1 MKSAAVKKT
10 PPTSG
15 TGTTKKTTVKTATP
29 AKKPKLALVKSTST
43 SATAPA
49 PMTKVEKMQAAR
61 KAAAAGG
68 AKKAPARKP
77 LPQFKAPADFAS
89 HFLEVRVRTEADGL
103 LGTAISCIRYKG
115 RYDPNAEDKKKA
127 DMAAYDMV
135 TMIGVQARFGGLTF
149 KPTNDK
155 KYPVLPKAR
164 VDLKGS
170 HRLPANT
177 AFKILLRVN
186 RRKTDQTLSVL
197 VKQIWQGVKNE
208 KTGRVTGV
216 ELDKADPVARMFK
229 RAARYLPAAFKNVQ
243 APPARRR
250 KSATATDEE

>member
-1 MKSAAVKKT
+1 
-10 PPTSG
+10 
-15 TGTTKKTTVKTATP
+15 
-29 AKKPKLALVKSTST
+29 
-43 SATAPA
+43 
-49 PMTKVEKMQAAR
+49 MQAAR
-61 KAAAAGG
+61 KAAASG

-89 HFLEVRVRTEADGL
+89 HFLEVRIKTEADGL

-115 RYDPNAEDKKKA
+115 RYDPNAEDKKKS
-127 DMAAYDMV
+127 DMAAYDWA
-135 TMIGVQARFGGLTF
+135 TMIGVQARFAGLTF

-155 KYPVLPKAR
+155 KYPVSPKGR
-164 VDLKGS
+164 TTENIKGS

-186 RRKTDQTLSVL
+186 RRKSDQTLSVL

-208 KTGRVTGV
+208 KTGRVAGV
-216 ELDKADPVARMFK
+216 ELAKDDPVARMLK

-250 KSATATDEE
+250 KAAADDSE